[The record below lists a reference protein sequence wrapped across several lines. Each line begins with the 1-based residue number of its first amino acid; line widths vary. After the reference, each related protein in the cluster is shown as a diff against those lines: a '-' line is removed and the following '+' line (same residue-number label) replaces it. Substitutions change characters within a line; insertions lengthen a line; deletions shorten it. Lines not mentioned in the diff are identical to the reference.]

1 MRFHRKIKLHMK
13 EKLNGIKNLVY
24 EVEGLLEL
32 AQLRADKLSDLLPLM
47 RTRIDAVSKQL
58 HELGSEDVVSE
69 EIHAAEDDSM
79 EADPGEQAEDNT
91 PEVIVEKMEEAD
103 KVSITDAQP
112 AATSVSEENMSVT
125 EPDMVKPKSDRPLF
139 CLNDRFKFR
148 RMIFGG
154 SDADFNAAIEKLSS
168 LGTYEDAE
176 DYFFNDLGLDAE
188 SAEVQEFMT
197 IIKSHYGQ

>member
-1 MRFHRKIKLHMK
+1 MK

-58 HELGSEDVVSE
+58 HELGSEDV
-69 EIHAAEDDSM
+69 
-79 EADPGEQAEDNT
+79 
-91 PEVIVEKMEEAD
+91 
-103 KVSITDAQP
+103 ITDAQP
-112 AATSVSEENMSVT
+112 AETSVSEENVSLT
-125 EPDMVKPKSDRPLF
+125 EPDMVKSKSDRPLF

-154 SDADFNAAIEKLSS
+154 SDADFNAAIDKLSS
-168 LGTYEDAE
+168 LETYEDAE

>member
-1 MRFHRKIKLHMK
+1 MK

-58 HELGSEDVVSE
+58 HELGSEDV
-69 EIHAAEDDSM
+69 
-79 EADPGEQAEDNT
+79 
-91 PEVIVEKMEEAD
+91 
-103 KVSITDAQP
+103 ITDAQP
-112 AATSVSEENMSVT
+112 AETSVSEENVSLT